1 MATILYLLH
10 TGLLNLMLLV
20 NVLIHRWSISNI
32 FQVVIMKK
40 SVLEHLDILLVVVD
54 DFGSPPLSQ
63 NCVNITAV

>member
-1 MATILYLLH
+1 
-10 TGLLNLMLLV
+10 
-20 NVLIHRWSISNI
+20 
-32 FQVVIMKK
+32 MKK